1 MADNIKEHIYDWR
14 NTLKQAEIIKQMS
27 HKEVRQ
33 QLLLSQSIFFL
44 LSIALSFILFD
55 HIFDWF
61 TLFTLDIKQIILYG
75 ILTGLAL
82 VIVEIILDRVIP
94 QKYMDDGGIN
104 EKVFKGQSI
113 LHIFII
119 ALVVAISEEFLFRG
133 VIQVTFGYVFAST
146 LFVLVHI
153 RYLKK
158 PFLLVAIII
167 TSFLIGYL
175 FEVTQNL
182 FVPIAFH
189 FIVDFLLGVY
199 IKMKK

>member
-1 MADNIKEHIYDWR
+1 M
-14 NTLKQAEIIKQMS
+14 IKQMS
-27 HKEVRQ
+27 DKEVKQ

-44 LSIALSFILFD
+44 LSIALSFVLFD
-55 HIFDWF
+55 HVFDWF
-61 TLFTLDIKQIILYG
+61 TLFLIDFKQIVLYG
-75 ILTGLAL
+75 VMTGLAL
-82 VIVEIILDRVIP
+82 VILEIILDRFVP
-94 QKYMDDGGIN
+94 AKYLDDGGIN

-113 LHIFII
+113 PSIFVI

-146 LFVLVHI
+146 LFVVVHI

-158 PFLLVAIII
+158 PFLLFFIIM

-182 FVPIAFH
+182 YVPIAFH

-199 IKMKK
+199 IKLKK